1 MSLNAHSLRALNAS
15 HASGDMATSESD
27 DFQGESHLSGYLYK
41 QSDHLKQWNLRF
53 FVVGNSDHIKYY
65 KKETDSSPKGF
76 FSVAGCTFTRAT
88 KPTVVKGK
96 MLHVFEVSH
105 PLSKN
110 VLRLG
115 SNAEAM
121 TLLWIKT
128 LKQVASGEVQDGTEQ
143 QETAQRLARAMG
155 SIGTYAESDSAL
167 DDEDGSGNLLADDF
181 ISEEVVRE
189 RDGENG
195 GEGEDGVEGGDR
207 GTTEG
212 RDSGTTEGNE
222 SSATKMEADVIG
234 ASVSVA
240 DGRSNATRAENDVG
254 VAAGGG
260 GTASRMTKRS
270 NTAIPPSS
278 KKKRA
283 STTKEPTTP
292 KLVNK
297 RRQSALLL
305 PKQNPLASAGLSTKL
320 AITIVL
326 VPLIS
331 QFLGRSVMPW
341 YVGNEDNALERMIDV
356 LGNVCFLLGVAV
368 SIIIVLLNRKN

>member
-27 DFQGESHLSGYLYK
+27 NFQGESHLSGYLYK

-96 MLHVFEVSH
+96 VLHVFEVSH

-128 LKQVASGEVQDGTEQ
+128 LKQLASGEVQDGTEQ

-155 SIGTYAESDSAL
+155 SVGTYAESDSAL
-167 DDEDGSGNLLADDF
+167 NDEGGSGVADDF
-181 ISEEVVRE
+181 ISEEVVRERE

-207 GTTEG
+207 GA
-212 RDSGTTEGNE
+212 TEGNE
-222 SSATKMEADVIG
+222 NSATKMEAGVTG

-240 DGRSNATRAENDVG
+240 GGRSNATTAENVVG

-260 GTASRMTKRS
+260 GTASRMTKRG
-270 NTAIPPSS
+270 NTAVPPSS

-292 KLVNK
+292 KLTNK

-341 YVGNEDNALERMIDV
+341 YVGNEDNALERTIDV
-356 LGNVCFLLGVAV
+356 LGNVCFLLGIAV

>member
-128 LKQVASGEVQDGTEQ
+128 LKQASGEVQDGTEQ
-143 QETAQRLARAMG
+143 QETAQRLARAIQEANEAVER
-155 SIGTYAESDSAL
+155 SRREAEA
-167 DDEDGSGNLLADDF
+167 AAKAK
-181 ISEEVVRE
+181 I
-189 RDGENG
+189 
-195 GEGEDGVEGGDR
+195 
-207 GTTEG
+207 
-212 RDSGTTEGNE
+212 
-222 SSATKMEADVIG
+222 KMAAAAEHVKAK
-234 ASVSVA
+234 AKVSFFF
-240 DGRSNATRAENDVG
+240 S
-254 VAAGGG
+254 
-260 GTASRMTKRS
+260 
-270 NTAIPPSS
+270 
-278 KKKRA
+278 
-283 STTKEPTTP
+283 
-292 KLVNK
+292 
-297 RRQSALLL
+297 
-305 PKQNPLASAGLSTKL
+305 
-320 AITIVL
+320 
-326 VPLIS
+326 
-331 QFLGRSVMPW
+331 F
-341 YVGNEDNALERMIDV
+341 
-356 LGNVCFLLGVAV
+356 FF
-368 SIIIVLLNRKN
+368 